1 MDIPGEGTRLP
12 RVKQQAAAIKWMEA
26 NSGQIPPKHGDKKAG
41 PSNPTKG
48 APKEQVWVRNLEAPT
63 RVNL

>member
-26 NSGQIPPKHGDKKAG
+26 NSGQIPPKHGEKKAG

-48 APKEQVWVRNLEAPT
+48 ARKEQV
-63 RVNL
+63 